1 MIRIYADENDKDEQ
15 NRYLLHI
22 RGSREDIEKYGD
34 EIKEGVEVT
43 LVEVTLNV
51 QDEFEVKARLTF
63 DKVWRAVP
71 DMASIRWL
79 KPEDVPE

>member
-1 MIRIYADENDKDEQ
+1 VIRIYADENDKDEQ

-43 LVEVTLNV
+43 LNV

>member
-43 LVEVTLNV
+43 LNV